1 MAKKRYPRPQ
11 AGPAEEPSPALQQ
24 ILCGLGSPDPAF
36 RAGAVRQLCPCRG
49 ANWEIPV
56 FPRVLALRN
65 DPSPVVRHAVE
76 HDLRENPDWG
86 ERQEARRMEG
96 LRQRKERQRVE
107 EEIRAGGEAGE
118 PPAPHS
124 LAWRTPRRPRSKKQH
139 YPPRRPRMPAPSF

>member
-1 MAKKRYPRPQ
+1 MK
-11 AGPAEEPSPALQQ
+11 E
-24 ILCGLGSPDPAF
+24 ILSDLESPDAAV
-36 RAGAVRQLCPCRG
+36 RASAVRQLCPCRG

-86 ERQEARRMEG
+86 ERQEARRMAG
-96 LRQRKERQRVE
+96 LRQRKERQRVK
-107 EEIRAGGEAGE
+107 EEIRAGADASE

-124 LAWRTPRRPRSKKQH
+124 LAWLTPRRPRARKRY
-139 YPPRRPRMPAPSF
+139 YPRGRK